1 MLPQRHFGSGKHM
14 QCSASIKPPWVLI
27 IHMTSI
33 LFLSDLE
40 GKQEFFELCHFYF

>member
-1 MLPQRHFGSGKHM
+1 MLPQRHFGSGKNM

-40 GKQEFFELCHFYF
+40 GKQELCHFYF